1 MSHQDLV
8 KKATPKE
15 QIILDLEKKYMD
27 ILLGIFKSP
36 AFMSSMH
43 SLEKSIQKFS
53 NQPNKLWGTQAINA
67 PFERM
72 VHFHVYKKLGAKII
86 EPFPYPDSSDVAIV
100 LNDCV
105 LNIDAKTD
113 SATSNGGDLN
123 QLQSELNQINFQAKK
138 INGDW
143 DFIPNLEIS
152 YNNKP
157 ILTFFIACYFEAEKE
172 TFKNFR
178 LLKDFINPKNEKIY
192 KTFHLTCIP
201 NGDLSHLWGDQKFIK
216 GAKTYNPFKEKQ
228 KKGEQDKLTAYLL
241 GQGILA
247 KDIPKTKEGIFKKI
261 TLSTAEFK
269 NYKDILSDYKKI
281 KTDPAEL
288 KKRQLKAR
296 NFLTQINNKFKTMSL
311 FLHVTESEQKGKCFY
326 YPQCLR
332 TKIVFKVKAVNKK
345 EQFLPYSPI
354 YEGSFRISWEIFH
367 DRFDSKLDRWDGDKS
382 WNIE

>member
-53 NQPNKLWGTQAINA
+53 IQPNKLWGTQAINA

-201 NGDLSHLWGDQKFIK
+201 NGDLSHLWGDQKFIQ
-216 GAKTYNPFKEKQ
+216 GAKTYNPFMEKQ
-228 KKGEQDKLTAYLL
+228 KKGQQDKLTAYLL
-241 GQGILA
+241 GQGILE
-247 KDIPKTKEGIFKKI
+247 KDITKTKAGIFKEI
-261 TLSTAEFK
+261 TLTKAQFDD
-269 NYKDILSDYKKI
+269 YKDILGDYKEI
-281 KTDPAEL
+281 KTKPHEL
-288 KKRQLKAR
+288 KERQLETTE
-296 NFLTQINNKFKTMSL
+296 FLSQINNKFKAMSL
-311 FLHVTESEQKGKCFY
+311 FLHAPGDEKKGQCFY
-326 YPQCLR
+326 YPQCPT
-332 TKIVFKVKAVNKK
+332 TKIVFKAAVVNNIP
-345 EQFLPYSPI
+345 QFLPYSPI

-367 DRFDSKLDRWDGDKS
+367 DRFDSKLGRWDGDKS